1 MIYGILLLAFLGLGF
16 AVFTLGKTTAEKN
29 DAKDELK
36 EAKGEAQEHADM
48 PLTPFDFAARM
59 RERIKRKSKT

>member
-1 MIYGILLLAFLGLGF
+1 MIYGILALAIVGAGF
-16 AVFTLGKTTAEKN
+16 ALFTLGKTTAEKN
-29 DAKDELK
+29 DAKKDLEN
-36 EAKGEAQEHADM
+36 AKGEAQEHADM